1 MTSPPLAVTVSGA
14 ADGDATWRELVHRA
28 AGLLARH
35 RRLSVTGSWGS
46 GKTTLLDALA
56 RAAAAEGG
64 RCLRVRARPEDSR
77 LAYGAVA
84 QLLRSGPASD
94 PDSPVAQPPDGL
106 RPQDLSGPA
115 PAGSPLAVRSAVAE
129 LVGDGVPTL
138 LLVDGAEWVD
148 PESAD
153 ALSYVLRTAAGLT
166 VVASERTTAYPHA
179 ADRLLGG
186 HAPVLAVRPL
196 TPTDTAA
203 LLSRSALPARWAGPV
218 HRYCGGHRALL
229 TAYLDAAAADP
240 PPGHGPPRWPAE
252 VQDRAHAW
260 LRTVPEAVRA
270 TVRAAALSR
279 HLDLTV
285 LRNAGHP
292 DAEDHLEKALAAG
305 LLTSRNQPGSAPRHP
320 GDLAFAAGAVA
331 AAAAATGSAAL
342 RAALHHALA
351 DAVPDPVQ
359 RALHRALAQGTADRA
374 VAEDTAD
381 AAAVARQDGDRHL
394 AAELMLLAANLT
406 PADRPRLRLDRL
418 ARGAHDAAAAGRV
431 DLAQQAA
438 DAVAA
443 GRGSAAQR
451 VGALLAVVDAHGQDL
466 AGLESRLAE
475 ARRLADDDPGLLAS
489 VALRAAIRANLGEG
503 GAAEALQ
510 HAGSAALLAGQA
522 DDAPLRAAALTMRA
536 RTERLTGA
544 HELAGR
550 TLREAV
556 ALGVPPESSG
566 IRNSPEYLTAR
577 HALFDDRV
585 GPARA
590 QFMAL
595 LPLAQK
601 AGEAEDLVDLWRSL
615 AEADTR
621 LGSCGAA
628 IDWSDRALELTAS
641 AGLSPGPAWYTAA
654 LVHSHGGS
662 FARAARHAEQAV
674 RTSREERD
682 SIHTARGLWVLGSV
696 RLHTGDAQGAA
707 DALAEVAVLEGG
719 ADGTDPGILR
729 WQSDAVEAFA
739 AARRLDD
746 AHALLDT
753 LHAVVGT
760 HGRHAG
766 LRAALTRARAVC
778 LRAEG
783 SADEAAEL
791 LEDSARLF
799 GALGMPVEEGRSCLA
814 LGRLE
819 RGRRR
824 QAAARAAWQR
834 AEAVFR
840 AAEAAPWLA
849 LTTAAVERLAGH
861 QQTAPPTG
869 PAGLSASEHTLAA
882 LVRDGASNREAAA
895 RMFLSV
901 KTVESMLSRIYRKT
915 GVHTRTQLLNR
926 LDRTPDR
933 P

>member
-1 MTSPPLAVTVSGA
+1 MISPPLPVPAPAPGA
-14 ADGDATWRELVHRA
+14 DEGDATWQDLLQRA
-28 AGLLARH
+28 AGLLARQ
-35 RRLSVTGSWGS
+35 RRLVVTGAWGS
-46 GKTTLLDALA
+46 GKTTLLDTLA
-56 RAAAAEGG
+56 RAATAEGW
-64 RCLRVRARPEDSR
+64 RCLYIRARPEDSR

-84 QLLRSGPASD
+84 QLFE
-94 PDSPVAQPPDGL
+94 PP
-106 RPQDLSGPA
+106 SEA
-115 PAGSPLAVRSAVAE
+115 PLAVRSAVAR
-129 LVGDGVPTL
+129 LLADDRPTL

-148 PESAD
+148 PESVD
-153 ALSYVLRTAAGLT
+153 ALSYVLRSVDGLT
-166 VVASERTTAYPHA
+166 VVASERTTAFPHA

-196 TPTDTAA
+196 TVTDAAA
-203 LLSRSALPARWAGPV
+203 LLSLSSLPARWAGPV

-229 TAYLDAAAADP
+229 AAYLDATAADP
-240 PPGHGPPRWPAE
+240 PLGHGPPRWPAE

-260 LRTVPEAVRA
+260 LQTVPEPVRA
-270 TVRAAALSR
+270 TVRAASLTQR
-279 HLDLTV
+279 LDLTV

-292 DAEDHLEKALAAG
+292 EAEEHLEQALAAG
-305 LLTSRNQPGSAPRHP
+305 LLTLRDPAGRTKPHP
-320 GDLAFAAGAVA
+320 AGDLAFAAGAVA
-331 AAAAATGSAAL
+331 AAAAATGSAGL
-342 RAALHHALA
+342 RAALQLALA

-359 RALHRALAQGTADRA
+359 RARHRALAQGTADRG

-381 AAAVARQDGDRHL
+381 AAEIARQDGDRRL
-394 AAELMLLAANLT
+394 AAELMLLAAGLT
-406 PADRPRLRLDRL
+406 PADRPRLRLARL
-418 ARGAHDAAAAGRV
+418 ARGAHDAAAAGCA

-438 DAVAA
+438 DAITA

-451 VGALLAVVDAHGQDL
+451 VSALLAVVDAYGQDM

-475 ARRLADDDPGLLAS
+475 ARRLAGDDPGLLAA

-503 GAAEALQ
+503 RAAEAL
-510 HAGSAALLAGQA
+510 HHSGVAASLAGQ
-522 DDAPLRAAALTMRA
+522 DGDAALRASTLTMRA
-536 RTERLTGA
+536 RMERLTGGHDQA
-544 HELAGR
+544 ER
-550 TLREAV
+550 SLREAV
-556 ALGVPPESSG
+556 ALGVPPELIG

-577 HALFDDRV
+577 HALFDDRL
-585 GPARA
+585 GCARER
-590 QFMAL
+590 FLAL
-595 LPLAQK
+595 LSSAKK

-615 AEADTR
+615 AETDTR
-621 LGSCGAA
+621 LGSCATA
-628 IDWSDRALELTAS
+628 LDWSGRALELTAS

-662 FARAARHAEQAV
+662 FSRAARYAEQAV
-674 RTSREERD
+674 VTSREEHD

-696 RLHTGDAQGAA
+696 RLHTGDAEGAA
-707 DALAEVAVLEGG
+707 DALAEVAALEDG
-719 ADGTDPGILR
+719 ADCADPGILR
-729 WQSDAVEAFA
+729 WQADAVEAFA

-753 LHAVVGT
+753 LHPVVGT

-783 SADEAAEL
+783 SPDEAAEL
-791 LEDSARLF
+791 LEDAARLF
-799 GALGMPVEEGRSCLA
+799 AALAMPVEEGRTRLA

-824 QAAARAAWQR
+824 QAAARAAWR
-834 AEAVFR
+834 RADSVFREAEAV
-840 AAEAAPWLA
+840 PWLA
-849 LTTAAVERLAGH
+849 LTTAAVERLTGGREA
-861 QQTAPPTG
+861 APQVRTEV
-869 PAGLSASEHTLAA
+869 LSAGERTLAA
-882 LVRDGASNREAAA
+882 LVRDGAGNREAAA

-926 LDRTPDR
+926 LAQEPEQPAPPVPDQ